1 MHLLVMTLPL
11 VLNLQSAAHGMRK
24 KFEASACTLGLPYF
38 WDRPTVAVFTHCT
51 LPGKGYGHSV
61 IFLAYFLTKLSS
73 LKMNSERLTVKQFWR
88 TGMGL

>member
-1 MHLLVMTLPL
+1 MYRSTWARL
-11 VLNLQSAAHGMRK
+11 
-24 KFEASACTLGLPYF
+24 
-38 WDRPTVAVFTHCT
+38 TVAPFTHCT
-51 LPGKGYGHSV
+51 MLGKGYGHSV